1 MATSVELA
9 VQSREKTG
17 SAEARRLRKRGLV
30 PGNIYGHGEG
40 SVTVSV
46 PEESITPMVFAGH
59 RVVDIRMNGGSELAI
74 IRDVQWD
81 TFGQKILHFD
91 LLRVSRDE
99 KVEMEVA
106 IELRGISPGVLAG
119 GILDLHLHSI
129 SIVCPAYSIPDH
141 VYVKIN
147 NLGLGQAIHVRDL
160 ELPPEIEVQQE
171 PDEIVVQ
178 VTQPAVVEEEEE
190 AEAAPGA
197 TQPEVIGRKAEKEEE
212 GD

>member
-1 MATSVELA
+1 MATTVELA
-9 VQSREKTG
+9 VEPREKTG
-17 SAEARRLRKRGLV
+17 TAESRRLRKRGLV

-40 SVTVSV
+40 AVTVSAN
-46 PEESITPMVFAGH
+46 EESILPMVYSGH
-59 RVVDIRMNGGSELAI
+59 RVVDIQMNGGSELAI

-91 LLRVSRDE
+91 LLRVSREE

-106 IELRGISPGVLAG
+106 IELRGISPGVIAG

-147 NLGLGQAIHVRDL
+147 NLGIGDAIHVRDL
-160 ELPPEIEVQQE
+160 ELAPEVEVEQD

-178 VTQPAVVEEEEE
+178 VTQPTVVEEEEE
-190 AEAAPGA
+190 AEAVPGA
-197 TQPEVIGRKAEKEEE
+197 AQPEVIGRKEKEEE
-212 GD
+212 ED

>member
-1 MATSVELA
+1 MATTVELP
-9 VQSREKTG
+9 VQPREKTG
-17 SAEARRLRKRGLV
+17 STESRRLRKQGLV

-40 SVTVSV
+40 AVTISA
-46 PEESITPMVFAGH
+46 PESSITPMVYSGS
-59 RVVDIRMNGGSELAI
+59 RVVDIQLNGGSELAI

-106 IELRGISPGVLAG
+106 IELRGISPGVIAG

-147 NLGLGQAIHVRDL
+147 NLNIGDAVHVRDL
-160 ELPPEIEVQQE
+160 ELPPEVEVQQDA
-171 PDEIVVQ
+171 DEIVVQ
-178 VTQPAVVEEEEE
+178 VTEPSAVEEDEG
-190 AEAAPGA
+190 AEAVPGA
-197 TQPEVIGRKAEKEEE
+197 AQPEVIGRKEKEEDE
-212 GD
+212 D

>member
-1 MATSVELA
+1 MATTVELA
-9 VQSREKTG
+9 VQPREQTG
-17 SAEARRLRKRGLV
+17 SAAARRLRRKGLV
-30 PGNIYGHGEG
+30 PGNIYGHGEAA
-40 SVTVSV
+40 VTVSA
-46 PEESITPMVFAGH
+46 PEEAITPMVFSGH
-59 RVVDIRMNGGSELAI
+59 RVVDIQMNGGSELAI

-147 NLGLGQAIHVRDL
+147 NLGLGDAIHVRDL
-160 ELPPEIEVQQE
+160 DLPPEIEVQQDD
-171 PDEIVVQ
+171 DEIVVQ
-178 VTQPAVVEEEEE
+178 VTLPVAVEEEEE
-190 AEAAPGA
+190 PETAAA
-197 TQPEVIGRKAEKEEE
+197 VTQPEVIGRKAEKEEE